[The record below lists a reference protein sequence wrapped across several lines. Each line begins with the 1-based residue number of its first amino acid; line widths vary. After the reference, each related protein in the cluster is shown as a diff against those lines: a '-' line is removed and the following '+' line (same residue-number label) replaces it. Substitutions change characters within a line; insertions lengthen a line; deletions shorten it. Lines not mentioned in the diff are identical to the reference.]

1 MSQLSLSRAFFND
14 YEGATATITT
24 KHTKFVFFDPK
35 AKTPLADLVQYQAQ
49 IGEVEAKNEK
59 SAAGVVNAVVRGYG
73 KPFSVTLAKALSRR
87 FTDDRRNWENRD
99 EQPGSVGPAMKKL
112 IEGAIAGGDVDV
124 MKGIQ
129 AGIVALDMP
138 ATRESVKLD
147 EAIVAS
153 QLDELLPDAPD
164 APESDESD
172 SDDDGDESDSE

>member
-14 YEGATATITT
+14 YEGATATIKT

-112 IEGAIAGGDVDV
+112 IEGAIAGGDMAV
-124 MKGIQ
+124 MIGLQ
-129 AGIVALDMP
+129 SGLVAVNMP
-138 ATRESVKLD
+138 TTRESALLD
-147 EAIVAS
+147 AAIVTAQAAAAS
-153 QLDELLPDAPD
+153 DED